1 MVGRVAV
8 VIHQPDDL
16 GGPHDRCLEE
26 NVPEMMDGGD
36 LWISTGE
43 GGEDGS
49 KKSLKV
55 KTQSSSAVYTS

>member
-1 MVGRVAV
+1 MYVSMVGRVAV

-36 LWISTGE
+36 AWISPRG
-43 GGEDGS
+43 GGELEGWKQKDTES
-49 KKSLKV
+49 QNTK
-55 KTQSSSAVYTS
+55 